1 MTTDEQ
7 LAVSI
12 SKAAKLLDC
21 SPATVRRAIERG
33 ELRAVRLMGKV
44 IVGSSNWSAI
54 AVSSGLSRRPR
65 RWSTP
70 SQSWL
75 GWPRFHSG
83 TVEESPHDLRG
94 GFVTGW

>member
-33 ELRAVRLMGKV
+33 ELRAVRLMGKL
-44 IVGSSNWSAI
+44 IVPVVELDRYLGIERPKPSPEALVDASAKL
-54 AVSSGLSRRPR
+54 VGLAEAS
-65 RWSTP
+65 
-70 SQSWL
+70 
-75 GWPRFHSG
+75 
-83 TVEESPHDLRG
+83 
-94 GFVTGW
+94 

>member
-44 IVGSSNWSAI
+44 IVPVVELERYRGIERPKPSPEALVD
-54 AVSSGLSRRPR
+54 AFAKLVGLAEVS
-65 RWSTP
+65 
-70 SQSWL
+70 
-75 GWPRFHSG
+75 
-83 TVEESPHDLRG
+83 
-94 GFVTGW
+94 

>member
-33 ELRAVRLMGKV
+33 ELRAVRLMGKL
-44 IVGSSNWSAI
+44 IVPVVELERYLGIERPKPSPEALVD
-54 AVSSGLSRRPR
+54 AFAKLVGLAD
-65 RWSTP
+65 P
-70 SQSWL
+70 S
-75 GWPRFHSG
+75 
-83 TVEESPHDLRG
+83 
-94 GFVTGW
+94 